1 MKKKI
6 FYFLVFATLLFNSCS
21 DKEYLT
27 MVTAEELNPLQVGK
41 VFIYKLDS
49 TVLANFNQSLVVH
62 SYIAKDSVESTFID
76 AEGKKSF
83 RIFRYLRD
91 TLQTK
96 PWKYTATYITSFTN
110 NRVEY
115 IDNNLRF
122 VSLVSPVR
130 ESIQWNGTQYI
141 NTISPSPYSFFS
153 NWNFEYTNSDE
164 PFTTLKGTIPN
175 TYTVFQQDETLPNIP
190 FNSNNYQEKSYSKEV
205 YAKGV
210 GLVYKEFLRWVHQ
223 PPTAVNKYFQEGSFG
238 IKLNLIDYR

>member
-1 MKKKI
+1 MKTKI
-6 FYFLVFATLLFNSCS
+6 FYYLFFISTILISCG
-21 DKEYLT
+21 KEET
-27 MVTAEELNPLQVGK
+27 VSIVTAEELYPLQVGK
-41 VFIYKLDS
+41 TFFYRLDS

-62 SYIAKDSVESTFID
+62 SYLAKDSIESEFTD

-91 TLQTK
+91 TLQQQ
-96 PWKYTATYITSFTN
+96 PWKYTATYVASFTN

-122 VSLVSPVR
+122 VSLVSPAKQG
-130 ESIQWNGTQYI
+130 IQWNGTQYI
-141 NTISPSPYSFFS
+141 NTISPSPYSYFS
-153 NWNFEYTNSDE
+153 NWNFEYTNANE
-164 PFTTLKGTIPN
+164 NFTTLKGVIPN

-205 YAKGV
+205 YAKGI

-223 PPTAVNKYFQEGSFG
+223 PPTAVNKFFQEGSFG
-238 IKLNLIDYR
+238 IKLNLIDYK